1 LFQAKQSLVKVQ
13 TASIRSSGE
22 AMDQSL
28 SCGSDKPSRMTLTV
42 ISSSREFSDILEIIA
57 RADD

>member
-1 LFQAKQSLVKVQ
+1 LVKVQ

-28 SCGSDKPSRMTLTV
+28 SCGADKPSRMTLTV
-42 ISSSREFSDILEIIA
+42 ISSFREFSDMLEIIA